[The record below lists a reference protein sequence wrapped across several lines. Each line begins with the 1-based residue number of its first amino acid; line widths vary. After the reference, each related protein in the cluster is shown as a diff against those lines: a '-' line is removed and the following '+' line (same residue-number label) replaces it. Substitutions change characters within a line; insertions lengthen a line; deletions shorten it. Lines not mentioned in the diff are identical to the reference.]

1 MRKALFAFVLL
12 FANLLCLVNTAHAQS
27 MTAGNIFTSMGGT
40 VSIDQGGSIHSQA
53 RSIYSL
59 GGGMATFKGKKVS
72 LIAADPPG
80 FSAGC
85 SGISWHFGGFSFIS
99 MDEIRQ
105 LVEAVAQASLG
116 VAIDLAMQTLCP
128 QCYAVMSK
136 LRDISNMM
144 RNAAADACKI
154 AQNFGSLLAKDG
166 KYIPGGAQNSC
177 AEYAAKKNESSGW
190 FEAAAGSL
198 CSGLNAAESAVGKAM
213 GNVNK
218 WLNGEPT
225 SDGKTP
231 TKEEISKNQNLTYDA
246 LKAMGYKDGVAM
258 DLMLSF
264 LGMAITQA
272 SATDCT
278 AVMAN
283 IKGTPQNYRTA
294 DAATNKVMGGDTT
307 VRKEVT
313 ASSASAGASVTDAN
327 QTQANT
333 DPTDAKKGGQLCFV
347 PPHIIGFDEIGH
359 SLVCGLEPYRDAQ
372 HFAAKFHNQ
381 GGAALDRLANS
392 SLGELCKVN
401 QLRADTAAGA
411 NVKAIADME
420 LLSCKEPCMAP
431 TTKKL
436 STLVGDNLTGE
447 YTGMAWMILDAL
459 YSGVNVI
466 ANGTETMPQQTI
478 KVLSSSGYPLYRLL
492 NMAAVYPGMAD
503 EMLQAYGAS
512 IALQYVTDT
521 IERVARVGAQPS
533 NYVVPST
540 VSPGE
545 VARLREQMSNMLPEF
560 KGKTSQVL
568 RRMAEKRALV
578 ESIIQVNRALQA
590 EVISRGL
597 GDNNNM
603 ALSLRRQ
610 MADREARQAAAASS
624 GN

>member
-12 FANLLCLVNTAHAQS
+12 FANLLCVVNAAHAQS
-27 MTAGNIFTSMGGT
+27 LTAGNIFQSMGGT
-40 VSIDQGGSIHSQA
+40 VSIDQGGAIHSQA

-59 GGGMATFKGKKVS
+59 GGGMATFNGKKVS

-136 LRDISNMM
+136 LRDIANTM

-166 KYIPGGAQNSC
+166 KYIPGGSQSTC
-177 AEYAAKKNESSGW
+177 AEVKAKQNASSGW
-190 FEAAAGSL
+190 LEAAGGAL
-198 CSGLNAAESAVGKAM
+198 CNTLTKAEEAVGSAM

-218 WLNGEPT
+218 WLNGEST

-231 TKEEISKNQNLTYDA
+231 SKEEITKNQNLTYDA

-258 DLMLSF
+258 DLMMSF

-272 SATDCT
+272 SATDCK
-278 AVMAN
+278 AVMVN
-283 IKGTPQNYRTA
+283 IKGTPTNYRTT
-294 DAATNKVMGGDTT
+294 DTATNAVIEGNTT
-307 VRKEVT
+307 VKGEVT
-313 ASSASAGASVTDAN
+313 GANANTGADVSRGTQRAQSLNATDA
-327 QTQANT
+327 T
-333 DPTDAKKGGQLCFV
+333 KGGQLCFI

-359 SLVCGLEPYRDAQ
+359 SLVCGVDAYKDAKR
-372 HFAAKFHNQ
+372 FASKFHNQ
-381 GGAALDRLANS
+381 GGEAAMMGRLASS
-392 SLGELCKVN
+392 SLGELCKVSQLSASN
-401 QLRADTAAGA
+401 QNLGT

-420 LLSCKEPCMAP
+420 LLTCKDPCMSPA
-431 TTKKL
+431 TKKL
-436 STLVGDNLTGE
+436 SDIVKDNGSGE
-447 YTGMAWMILDAL
+447 YTGVAWMIIDAL
-459 YSGVNVI
+459 YAGVNTI
-466 ANGTETMPQQTI
+466 YEGREAIPPETI
-478 KVLSSSGYPLYRLL
+478 KILSTSGYPLYRLL

-512 IALQYVTDT
+512 IALNYVTDT

-533 NYVVPST
+533 LHVVPST
-540 VSPGE
+540 VSPSE
-545 VARLREQMSNMLPEF
+545 VARLREIMSNMLPEF
-560 KGKTSQVL
+560 KQKTSQVQ
-568 RRMAEKRALV
+568 RRMAEKRVLV
-578 ESIIQVNRALQA
+578 ESIVSVNRALQA

-603 ALSLRRQ
+603 ALSLKKQ
-610 MADREARQAAAASS
+610 MAEREARNMA
-624 GN
+624 GGR